1 MIWCTSLTNTL
12 CMNDLVSIVY
22 LNTLGMNDLMTH
34 HVIHQNTHAL

>member
-22 LNTLGMNDLMTH
+22 LNTLGMNDL
-34 HVIHQNTHAL
+34 VYIVN